1 MGANGGSAGLF
12 STFGPELKLVARLQ
26 MTINRPQRGSESV
39 GWAGEAA
46 WGNLLAAF
54 PLLFPHGFEDVT
66 FLEFRGK
73 AIPRRA
79 SPLDDGLAA

>member
-12 STFGPELKLVARLQ
+12 STFGPELKVAAGLQ
-26 MTINRPQRGSESV
+26 ITVDRPQCRGESV
-39 GWAGEAA
+39 GPGGEAS
-46 WGNLLAAF
+46 WGDLLAAF